1 MTTQGSA
8 ESSLACPGTS
18 YCAVYL
24 PETALTV
31 PCDTGRI
38 NAVIAEQRG
47 SLTTEESIRIP
58 LKALGDHSLS
68 VRTTALQDIRNI
80 LHHHR
85 AWLGGLLLP
94 NTTAD
99 GAAATGQ
106 QTELLSNLLGALLK
120 CCDPEV
126 WCHALSSFCL
136 LLHITTADGAAAIG
150 QQTVLLS
157 SLLGALL
164 KCCDPEVGVMLSHPF
179 AFGCTSALQTVL
191 LPQASKQCCILAF
204 ACYTAEVLCNPSSLP
219 DCKLLPSKSAAFLA
233 CLLHC

>member
-1 MTTQGSA
+1 MTTQHSA
-8 ESSLACPGTS
+8 DSSLACPSTT
-18 YCAVYL
+18 YCAAYL
-24 PETALTV
+24 LQTKTALTV

-85 AWLGGLLLP
+85 AWLGGLLPP

-106 QTELLSNLLGALLK
+106 QTELLS
-120 CCDPEV
+120 
-126 WCHALSSFCL
+126 
-136 LLHITTADGAAAIG
+136 
-150 QQTVLLS
+150 

-164 KCCDPEVGVMLSHPF
+164 KCCDPEVSVTLSHHSTCSCP
-179 AFGCTSALQTVL
+179 TPLQTVL
-191 LPQASKQCCILAF
+191 LPQASKPSCFPACLAH
-204 ACYTAEVLCNPSSLP
+204 CSSAVTLRFMS
-219 DCKLLPSKSAAFLA
+219 CSLILLPSVAHHHCRWCRCHWSANHAAFQLA
-233 CLLHC
+233 WRTAQVL

>member
-1 MTTQGSA
+1 MQTHHWPAPVPT
-8 ESSLACPGTS
+8 
-18 YCAVYL
+18 YCAAYL
-24 PETALTV
+24 LQTKTALTV

-85 AWLGGLLLP
+85 AWLGGLLPP

-106 QTELLSNLLGALLK
+106 QTELLS
-120 CCDPEV
+120 
-126 WCHALSSFCL
+126 
-136 LLHITTADGAAAIG
+136 
-150 QQTVLLS
+150 

-164 KCCDPEVGVMLSHPF
+164 KCCDPEVDVMLSHPVVF
-179 AFGCTSALQTVL
+179 CCASVL
-191 LPQASKQCCILAF
+191 LHCCHYPA
-204 ACYTAEVLCNPSSLP
+204 N
-219 DCKLLPSKSAAFLA
+219 SAAF
-233 CLLHC
+233 

>member
-1 MTTQGSA
+1 MLYNLLC
-8 ESSLACPGTS
+8 SLPRSG
-18 YCAVYL
+18 L
-24 PETALTV
+24 PEIKTALTV
-31 PCDTGRI
+31 PCNTGRI

-85 AWLGGLLLP
+85 AWLGGLLPP

-99 GAAATGQ
+99 GAAAT
-106 QTELLSNLLGALLK
+106 
-120 CCDPEV
+120 
-126 WCHALSSFCL
+126 
-136 LLHITTADGAAAIG
+136 G

-164 KCCDPEVGVMLSHPF
+164 KCCDPEVGAVLSHPF
-179 AFGCTSALQTVL
+179 AFCCTSPLQTVP
-191 LPQASKQCCILAF
+191 LPLACKQCCFPVCLVHCSSA
-204 ACYTAEVLCNPSSLP
+204 VLP
-219 DCKLLPSKSAAFLA
+219 
-233 CLLHC
+233 